1 MNHST
6 QQHQNPAQ
14 ASSKAMVCSEKP
26 SQAKPAEIKKLEDGT
41 IAVRWE
47 GKKKFNV
54 IQDPAIAAYLVYVI
68 AMGPSYEFQM
78 YRPA

>member
-1 MNHST
+1 MST
-6 QQHQNPAQ
+6 
-14 ASSKAMVCSEKP
+14 KL
-26 SQAKPAEIKKLEDGT
+26 AEIKKLEDGT